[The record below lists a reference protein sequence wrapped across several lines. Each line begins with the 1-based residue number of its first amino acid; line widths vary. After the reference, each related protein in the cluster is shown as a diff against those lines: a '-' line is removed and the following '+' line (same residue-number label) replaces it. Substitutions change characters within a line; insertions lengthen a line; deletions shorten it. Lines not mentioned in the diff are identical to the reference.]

1 MIKNIIDEL
10 SGHTLYVTGIAALEL
25 HNYPV
30 DAEAIETTNT
40 VRHEMVE
47 CLDGCCV
54 PARYIERITQYADNV
69 YLLGIYDVLCM
80 LLLRWCQEDIRAIK
94 ESGVLDD
101 IAASKL
107 VHILNT
113 EVDKSTKECIL
124 ARYASIIGTV

>member
-1 MIKNIIDEL
+1 MIKNIISEL

-30 DAEAIETTNT
+30 DAEAIETANT

-47 CLDGCCV
+47 CMDGCRI
-54 PARYIERITQYADNV
+54 PARYMERVTQYADNV

-94 ESGVLDD
+94 ESGVMDD
-101 IAASKL
+101 IATSKL
-107 VHILNT
+107 VHILNR
-113 EVDKSTKECIL
+113 EVDKATKECIL